1 MVAKLVTLASMGVS
15 STAMVAHYTAGLAGT
30 QYERLRLARPG
41 GTIFWR
47 QQQRLVALCEHLH
60 PDVFPLLDR
69 EMRS

>member
-15 STAMVAHYTAGLAGT
+15 STEIDIHYTAVQART
-30 QYERLRLARPG
+30 QYERLQSARPG
-41 GTIFWR
+41 ATIFWR
-47 QQQRLVALCEHLH
+47 QQQRLVVLCEHLH